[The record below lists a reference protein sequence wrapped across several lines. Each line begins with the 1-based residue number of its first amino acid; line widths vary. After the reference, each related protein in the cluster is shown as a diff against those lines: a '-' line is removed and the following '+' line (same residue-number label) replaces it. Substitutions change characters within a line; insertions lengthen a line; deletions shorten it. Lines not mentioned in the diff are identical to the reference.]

1 MSRLVRIAALVLLT
15 IGLFGC
21 GGQSVSNYRPQG
33 GSAKAALTTALD
45 AWKSGRE
52 KPGTLDGQKPALQ
65 VLDSI
70 WESGRKLKEFQIG
83 DEQPSADGPTRFS
96 VQLTFD
102 GEPAT
107 EKVEYVV
114 FGKDPLWVC
123 HDIDYRKMTG
133 MSAAP

>member
-107 EKVEYVV
+107 EKAEYVV
-114 FGKDPLWVC
+114 FGKDPLWVAR
-123 HDIDYRKMTG
+123 DKDYQR
-133 MSAAP
+133 MSGQ